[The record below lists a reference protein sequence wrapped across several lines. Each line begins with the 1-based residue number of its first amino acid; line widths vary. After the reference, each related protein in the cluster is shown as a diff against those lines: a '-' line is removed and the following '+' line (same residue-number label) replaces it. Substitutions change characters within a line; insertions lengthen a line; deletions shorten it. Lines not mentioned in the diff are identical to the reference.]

1 MAADRLLKMQFVR
14 IGRAVEPGWKLR
26 DQLPNG
32 SAQAWEACSTSLK
45 NGVAAF
51 WQVCI
56 PVVCSLKNVR
66 SCPRVIDRA
75 LHHPERPRHC
85 AYGNVLK

>member
-32 SAQAWEACSTSLK
+32 SAQAWEACSNSLK
-45 NGVAAF
+45 HGEAAF
-51 WQVCI
+51 RQVCI
-56 PVVCSLKNVR
+56 VFSLENVR
-66 SCPRVIDRA
+66 SSVSDR
-75 LHHPERPRHC
+75 
-85 AYGNVLK
+85 G